1 MWLVFSRYRNVLVRA
16 SEIVTT
22 SLRLPLKE
30 IIRPLFRQKTGNY
43 RVIFYIR
50 YKGIITFCTE
60 TKKGHKEQV
69 TSRSC
74 LVWDKSS
81 RPGRLYV
88 QNLVSSRQCTAG
100 ENKSVWNLL
109 KNLVVITHHTIGR
122 GPATLTWYHPP
133 PWMLPPPH
141 SRWQRSTLAFV

>member
-22 SLRLPLKE
+22 SLWLPLKE
-30 IIRPLFRQKTGNY
+30 MIRPLFRQKTGNH
-43 RVIFYIR
+43 RVIFCIR
-50 YKGIITFCTE
+50 HKGIMTSCTE

-74 LVWDKSS
+74 PVWDKSS